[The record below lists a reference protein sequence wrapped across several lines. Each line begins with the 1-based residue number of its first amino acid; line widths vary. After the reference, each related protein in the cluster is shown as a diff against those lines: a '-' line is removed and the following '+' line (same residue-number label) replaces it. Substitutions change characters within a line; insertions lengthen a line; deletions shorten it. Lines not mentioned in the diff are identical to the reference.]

1 MSSGTR
7 LNADPYGM
15 TTVTAQALSSTN
27 QGSNMSQ
34 NKSRLSRRQFI
45 QGGAAAFGI
54 PAIIPGSALGLNGHK
69 APSERVTMGFIG
81 VGYQARGHLETM
93 KRRDDVQILAV
104 CDVDT
109 TRRED
114 AKKRVDTW

>member
-1 MSSGTR
+1 
-7 LNADPYGM
+7 
-15 TTVTAQALSSTN
+15 
-27 QGSNMSQ
+27 MSQ
-34 NKSRLSRRQFI
+34 SKSRLSRRQFI

-54 PAIIPGSALGLNGHK
+54 PMIIPGSALGLNGRK
-69 APSERVTMGFIG
+69 PPSERVTMGFIG

-114 AKKRVDTW
+114 AKKRVDDWYEDKIKAGTYKACDAYVDFHQVTT